1 VRGGNGNLIGKPPA
15 IGEEEGRAAVAVT
28 VTVTVQ
34 ACPALLQRR
43 AAVLSAVR
51 ARALTWPPSSPPL
64 SRPGIQHNKNTW
76 SSFPSPSPPLS
87 VSPAPLPNSIYSLSL
102 RLLPALHIHPSPSS
116 TLRGVG
122 TLAPAASSLKS

>member
-1 VRGGNGNLIGKPPA
+1 MRGGNLIGKPPA
-15 IGEEEGRAAVAVT
+15 IGEEEGRAA

-43 AAVLSAVR
+43 AAVLSAPAVR

-64 SRPGIQHNKNTW
+64 PASPVPSRNPTQHEHVVFLPFSRST
-76 SSFPSPSPPLS
+76 
-87 VSPAPLPNSIYSLSL
+87 LPNSIYSLSL
-102 RLLPALHIHPSPSS
+102 RLLLHSTSTPRPSPSS

-122 TLAPAASSLKS
+122 TLAPAASSLKSHNTL